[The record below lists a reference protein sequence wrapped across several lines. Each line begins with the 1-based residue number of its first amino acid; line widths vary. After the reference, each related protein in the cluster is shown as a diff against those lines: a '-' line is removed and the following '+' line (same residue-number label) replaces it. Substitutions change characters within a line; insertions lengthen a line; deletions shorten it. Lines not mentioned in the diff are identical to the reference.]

1 MNGRNSNR
9 RQGRGGRGGRSGR
22 KPYNDRTREIKK
34 KSIEEYYLYVGSS
47 KQASDYETTAEFI
60 MNHIKK
66 TFDRG
71 KYVAEAIQKLTKTE
85 TDAWKPTLQ
94 TSTDLNTEVKKREY
108 RQYKMEYKAELNEEL
123 KRKRIHNDNIFKAYA
138 LIWERCAK
146 AMQNKISGR
155 SDFKTRIYNN
165 PIEVMK
171 AIK

>member
-71 KYVAEAIQKLTKTE
+71 KYVAEAIQKLTKTVTRKTE
-85 TDAWKPTLQ
+85 ILSSRDDNQPMKDATTKGC
-94 TSTDLNTEVKKREY
+94 N
-108 RQYKMEYKAELNEEL
+108 NHL
-123 KRKRIHNDNIFKAYA
+123 KRKT
-138 LIWERCAK
+138 
-146 AMQNKISGR
+146 
-155 SDFKTRIYNN
+155 TRR
-165 PIEVMK
+165 
-171 AIK
+171 